1 MFCAD
6 FVAAM
11 TYDVHAH
18 VATMDNP
25 KVAQMHADA
34 EVFDPRTEVS
44 ALLNYMSSVRQQ
56 SQCQTCFELC
66 FHNT

>member
-1 MFCAD
+1 
-6 FVAAM
+6 M

-34 EVFDPRTEVS
+34 EVFDPRTEVRNGMGNFARS
-44 ALLNYMSSVRQQ
+44 CSSVFIDPCHA
-56 SQCQTCFELC
+56 SPCLLV
-66 FHNT
+66 H